1 MADPAAT
8 NAPVTGEQTAEAVET
23 VIDTVNTGAHLY
35 RAYLLDVDTD
45 PENPQVLTVYK
56 RGDEYP
62 ETQSRIRAILNGDE
76 AKITAGDKIYKDGD
90 CTEPFT
96 DLGDNWTLTLV
107 RKSRAAGSTKKGGV
121 DREWLR
127 MVINNPDSTPEEKIA
142 AMAKFI

>member
-8 NAPVTGEQTAEAVET
+8 NAPITGEQAAEA

-45 PENPQVLTVYK
+45 PESPQVMTVYK

-62 ETQSRIRAILNGDE
+62 ETQSRIRSILNGDE
-76 AKITAGDKIYKDGD
+76 SKIIAGDKIFKDSD
-90 CTEPFT
+90 CTEAYEG
-96 DLGDNWTLTLV
+96 LGENWTLTLV
-107 RKSRAAGSTKKGGV
+107 RKSRAAGATRKGGV

-127 MVINNPDSTPEEKIA
+127 MVLADPNSTSDEKIA